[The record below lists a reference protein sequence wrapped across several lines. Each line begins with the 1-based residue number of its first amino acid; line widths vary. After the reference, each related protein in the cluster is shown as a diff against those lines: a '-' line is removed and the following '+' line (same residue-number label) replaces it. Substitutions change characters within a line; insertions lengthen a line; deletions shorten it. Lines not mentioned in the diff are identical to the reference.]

1 MMRQDKKVRIG
12 AVVLAAGMS
21 TRMGVPK
28 MTLPWRGS
36 TVLGAVLAALAQAG
50 VLQIRV
56 VTGANQPEVERIIDE
71 TQIQVERVFNP
82 LFTNGEMIDSIRVGL
97 VGFEA
102 RVDAALIVL
111 GDQPQL
117 EASVVTGLVARYAE
131 TGSRLIV
138 PSYQMRRG
146 HPWLVDRSL
155 WQELIDAEEGVT
167 MRAFLN
173 RHAAEIDYFAVNTDS
188 VMKDLDTP
196 EDYRKETA
204 EK

>member
-1 MMRQDKKVRIG
+1 MRPDEEVRVG

-36 TVLGAVLAALAQAG
+36 TVLGAVLTALAQAG
-50 VLQIRV
+50 VQQIRV
-56 VTGANQPEVERIIDE
+56 VTGANQTEVERIIDE
-71 TQIQVERVFNP
+71 AQIPVERIFNP
-82 LFTNGEMIDSIRVGL
+82 LFTNGEMMDSIKVGL
-97 VGFEA
+97 VGFET

-117 EASVVTGLVARYAE
+117 EASVVTDLVAHYAE

-155 WQELIDAEEGVT
+155 WQELIDAEEGET

-173 RHAAEIDYFAVNTDS
+173 RHAVEIDYLAVESDS
-188 VMKDLDTP
+188 VLKDLDTP